1 MGIIMQNLM
10 QISEA
15 VAAFI
20 EHSETRIS
28 QKGIANFVKIVLM
41 MVKIDPQMVL

>member
-1 MGIIMQNLM
+1 M

-15 VAAFI
+15 IAAFI

-28 QKGIANFVKIVLM
+28 QKGIANFEKIVRL
-41 MVKIDPQMVL
+41 MVKIDP